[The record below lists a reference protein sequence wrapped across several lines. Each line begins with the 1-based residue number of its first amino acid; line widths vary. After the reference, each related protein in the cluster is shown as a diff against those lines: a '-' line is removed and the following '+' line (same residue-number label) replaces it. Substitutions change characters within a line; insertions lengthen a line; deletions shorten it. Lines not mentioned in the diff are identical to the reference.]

1 MRPLHADKDPTVA
14 AIGTAGEHLPLL
26 HRKAIYMFHIRDI
39 PVIPTGELTLVRDAP
54 MS

>member
-1 MRPLHADKDPTVA
+1 MRPLHAEEDPTVA

-26 HRKAIYMFHIRDI
+26 HRRAVYVFRIRDI
-39 PVIPTGELTLVRDAP
+39 PVIPTGEFTLVRDAP